1 MLAERATVSWAQT
14 FIINSN
20 ASALSISGT
29 SVGAAINQQ
38 GAGSLT
44 TKYFGTVNTILGNNT
59 IEFPGSSLVIAHT
72 NGNWTPKADASA
84 GTEAANYGALVT
96 PLFTTANAALR
107 QVKFD
112 ASSAVTNI
120 VGGQFDTHNLV
131 FQFPTDGSS
140 KMAYRVTGLLNTN
153 GVASMSGYATNNP
166 SSPGTLG
173 TTGNVQT
180 LTIPVNATFLLTLLS
195 ANDTT
200 VLVNGKIVATRP
212 VETTPFIQSFK
223 YTNQTVTLLWSNAP
237 NLAYQVQSA
246 TNLSPW
252 RTNAA
257 GITSSSGSYSW
268 SGSATNPSAVYRLAR

>member
-1 MLAERATVSWAQT
+1 VLAERATVSRAQT

-20 ASALSISGT
+20 ASILSISG
-29 SVGAAINQQ
+29 SAIGSAIKEQ

-59 IEFPGSSLVIAHT
+59 IQFPGLSLVVAHT
-72 NGNWTPKADASA
+72 NGNWTPRSDASV

-112 ASSAVTNI
+112 ASSTVTNI
-120 VGGQFDTHNLV
+120 VSGRFDTHNLV

-153 GVASMSGYATNNP
+153 GVASMSGYATNNH
-166 SSPGTLG
+166 SSMGTLG

-180 LTIPVNATFLLTLLS
+180 LTIPVNATFLLSLLS
-195 ANDTT
+195 TNDTT
-200 VLVNGKIVATRP
+200 VVVSGNVVATRT
-212 VETTPFIQSFK
+212 VEATLFIQSFI

-237 NLAYQVQSA
+237 NLTYQVQSA
-246 TNLSPW
+246 TDLPHW
-252 RTNAA
+252 RTNAT
-257 GITSSSGSYSW
+257 GITSSSSSYSW
-268 SGSATNPSAVYRLAR
+268 SGPATNTSAVYRLAR